1 MKLDTKSWSVL
12 PMRPMPKDPRF
23 EHFVFKFSLAGV
35 VSEDS
40 WRICLR
46 FAVLGT
52 CFEKENHT
60 APARTNHCPLGE
72 PASDRVF
79 TVEERT
85 KTFLEILQRGGLWE
99 KKSVQRLAF
108 SAASIIQDSIQSI
121 SSAMLQ
127 HDGKKQSLQK
137 AEVNNGR
144 MYPTNLQA
152 PSAAF
157 TAVSWFTLPV
167 WSDIF
172 ENNWNEKTKQK
183 NITIR
188 SPEQRHCEHE
198 HCWRRRRHQ
207 RRRRRRRK
215 ILRKKRDDITQKME
229 EYCAMIL
236 RNRYYARCKKYC
248 ASIRKKGSVSRYYAG
263 ILRKH
268 KTHQRSKQTFW
279 CNQKYIGHGTS
290 KINNSVLDL
299 STDNTMFWANYF
311 WIFQC

>member
-1 MKLDTKSWSVL
+1 MMEKSSRCRKLRSTMVECTLQTCRRHQLPLQLSV
-12 PMRPMPKDPRF
+12 
-23 EHFVFKFSLAGV
+23 G
-35 VSEDS
+35 
-40 WRICLR
+40 LR
-46 FAVLGT
+46 YQF
-52 CFEKENHT
+52 
-60 APARTNHCPLGE
+60 
-72 PASDRVF
+72 DQ
-79 TVEERT
+79 
-85 KTFLEILQRGGLWE
+85 TFLKTIGT
-99 KKSVQRLAF
+99 
-108 SAASIIQDSIQSI
+108 
-121 SSAMLQ
+121 
-127 HDGKKQSLQK
+127 KKQSKKTL
-137 AEVNNGR
+137 
-144 MYPTNLQA
+144 LF
-152 PSAAF
+152 AA
-157 TAVSWFTLPV
+157 L
-167 WSDIF
+167 
-172 ENNWNEKTKQK
+172 
-183 NITIR
+183 
-188 SPEQRHCEHE
+188 EQRHCEHE

-207 RRRRRRRK
+207 RRRRRRRRRK